1 MKPGCSFRVLGFEG
15 LGLGFRVSAFAGL
28 GFRVSGVWGSGFRA
42 SGFGF
47 RFRVQ
52 GARPDVA
59 RENEN
64 L

>member
-1 MKPGCSFRVLGFEG
+1 MKPGCSFRVLGFG
-15 LGLGFRVSAFAGL
+15 DLGFRVSAFVGL
-28 GFRVSGVWGSGFRA
+28 RFRVSGVWGSGFWA

-47 RFRVQ
+47 RFTVQ
-52 GARPDVA
+52 GARLDVA